1 VPQISNLDYVAFGW
15 FLCCWFGYAFYVE
28 HGPHKAK
35 GMYHVLSTYRR
46 RWMFEM
52 LKRENRILDSTLM
65 GNLLNAA
72 VFFASTS
79 IFVVG
84 GLIAV
89 LGSAEQVNTL
99 LSELPF
105 NIGRARWIWEA
116 KVLILVTIFVYGFF
130 KFAWSVRLFN
140 YCSILIGAT
149 PITPRNDPDADKN
162 PERYATAEKAAKIID
177 LASQH
182 FQRGLRAYFF
192 GLATLGWL
200 VHSTVFIFT
209 CTWVVLVLYR
219 RDFRSRSLRVFQ
231 DDPDQ
236 G

>member
-1 VPQISNLDYVAFGW
+1 MNDVSTLDYISFAW
-15 FLCCWFGYAFYVE
+15 FLFCWFGYAFYVE
-28 HGPHKAK
+28 YGPQKTK
-35 GMYHVLSTYRR
+35 GMYHALSTYRR

-89 LGSAEQVNTL
+89 LGATDQVTAL
-99 LSELPF
+99 LDELPVDV
-105 NIGRARWIWEA
+105 GTTRWIWEA
-116 KVLILVTIFVYGFF
+116 KILILVTIFIYGFF

-149 PITPRNDPDADKN
+149 PMTPKNDPSAGDD
-162 PERYATAEKAAKIID
+162 PERQETAEKAGRIID

-182 FQRGLRAYFF
+182 FQRGMRAYFF
-192 GLATLGWL
+192 GLAALGWL
-200 VHSTVFIFT
+200 VHSTVFIVA

-219 RDFRSRSLRVFQ
+219 RDFHSRSLRVFQ
-231 DDPDQ
+231 GELD
-236 G
+236 

>member
-1 VPQISNLDYVAFGW
+1 MSEVTPLDYVSFAW
-15 FLCCWFGYAFYVE
+15 FLFCWFGYAFYVE
-28 HGPHKAK
+28 YGPRKDNCMNHS
-35 GMYHVLSTYRR
+35 LSLYRR

-52 LKRENRILDSTLM
+52 LKRENRILDSTLI

-79 IFVVG
+79 IIVVG

-89 LGSAEQVNTL
+89 LGSVDQVTAL
-99 LSELPF
+99 LEELPL
-105 NIGRARWIWEA
+105 NVGTTRWIWEV

-149 PITPRNDPDADKN
+149 PITPKNDLAAAED
-162 PERYATAEKAAKIID
+162 PERRATAEKAAKIID
-177 LASQH
+177 LASLH

-200 VHSTVFIFT
+200 LHSAVFIVT
-209 CTWVVLVLYR
+209 CTWVVIVLYR
-219 RDFRSRSLRVFQ
+219 RDFHSRSLRAFQ
-231 DDPDQ
+231 GKLD
-236 G
+236 

>member
-1 VPQISNLDYVAFGW
+1 MNEVSVLDYLSFLW
-15 FLCCWFGYAFYVE
+15 FLLCWFGYAYYVE
-28 HGPHKAK
+28 YGPHREK
-35 GMYHVLSTYRR
+35 GMYHALSAYRR
-46 RWMFEM
+46 RWMIEM

-89 LGSAEQVNTL
+89 LGATDQVTAL
-99 LSELPF
+99 LADLPMEV
-105 NIGRARWIWEA
+105 GTTRWVWEA
-116 KVLILVTIFVYGFF
+116 KLLVLVTIFVYGFF

-140 YCSILIGAT
+140 YCSILIGAA
-149 PITPRNDPDADKN
+149 PITPQNDLSAAEDPDRRAI
-162 PERYATAEKAAKIID
+162 AEKAGQIID

-182 FQRGLRAYFF
+182 FQRGMRAYFF

-200 VHSTVFIFT
+200 MHSAVFIVT
-209 CTWVVLVLYR
+209 CSWVVLVLYR

-231 DDPDQ
+231 GQ
-236 G
+236 AE

>member
-1 VPQISNLDYVAFGW
+1 MNEVSVLDYLSFLW
-15 FLCCWFGYAFYVE
+15 FLLCWFGYAFYVE
-28 HGPHKAK
+28 YGPQKEK
-35 GMYHVLSTYRR
+35 GMYHALSKYRR

-89 LGSAEQVNTL
+89 LGATEQVTAL
-99 LSELPF
+99 LAELPVDV
-105 NIGRARWIWEA
+105 GTTRWVWEA
-116 KVLILVTIFVYGFF
+116 KLLVLVTIFVYGFF

-149 PITPRNDPDADKN
+149 PMTPKNDPDAAED
-162 PERYATAEKAAKIID
+162 PERRATAEKAGQIID
-177 LASQH
+177 LASHH
-182 FQRGLRAYFF
+182 FQRGMRAYFF

-200 VHSTVFIFT
+200 VHSAVFIIT
-209 CTWVVLVLYR
+209 CGWVVLVLYR

-231 DDPDQ
+231 GNPD
-236 G
+236 

>member
-1 VPQISNLDYVAFGW
+1 MAEITWLDYASFVW
-15 FLCCWFGYAFYVE
+15 FLLCWFGYAYYVE
-28 HGPHKAK
+28 HGPQKSS
-35 GMYHVLSTYRR
+35 GMNHSLSLYRR

-65 GNLLNAA
+65 GNLLNAS

-79 IFVVG
+79 MLVVG

-89 LGSAEQVNTL
+89 LGSADKVTAL
-99 LSELPF
+99 LEELPL
-105 NIGRARWIWEA
+105 NVGNARWVWEA
-116 KVLILVTIFVYGFF
+116 KVLILITIFVYGFF
-130 KFAWSVRLFN
+130 KFAWSVRLYN

-149 PITPRNDPDADKN
+149 PMTPKNDPHASDD
-162 PERYATAEKAAKIID
+162 PERVATAEKAARIID

-200 VHSTVFIFT
+200 VHSLAFIFA

-231 DDPDQ
+231 GKPD
-236 G
+236 